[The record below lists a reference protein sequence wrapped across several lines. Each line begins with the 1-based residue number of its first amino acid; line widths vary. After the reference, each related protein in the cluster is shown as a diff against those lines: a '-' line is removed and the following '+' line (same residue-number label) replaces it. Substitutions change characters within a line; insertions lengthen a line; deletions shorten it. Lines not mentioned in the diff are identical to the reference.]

1 MKDASSLGD
10 HVRKI
15 HQMSIH
21 DYRSKYRTEEEA
33 VAGSPPT
40 PSSTPPGL
48 PEAVLQNPFIRY
60 DVITNSVRDLCMCKC
75 RACGKELL
83 HTLTGHPVVRMLDG
97 IPVQLEL
104 MSDKI

>member
-83 HTLTGHPVVRMLDG
+83 HHQMMGADANPG
-97 IPVQLEL
+97 
-104 MSDKI
+104 